1 MQPWKWPAEPWSRL
15 HIDHAGPFL
24 GKTFLLLI
32 DAHSKWLEIVTVPST
47 SSQSTI
53 QELRKIFATHGL
65 PETIVSDNATSF
77 TSAEFKEFVAKNG
90 IRHITSAPYHPATNG
105 LAERAVQTF
114 KESMRKSTRGDLE
127 TKLARFLF
135 HYRTTPHTTTG
146 VSPAE
151 LLLKRKPRS
160 HLDILKPNLSSRV
173 QSNQLRQKFVHDQ
186 GAQIRGFS
194 ISDPV
199 FIRNVPNSSPTWL
212 PGVIIESRG
221 ELTFYIELQDG
232 RMVRRHIDH
241 IRHRSC
247 TPNQPS
253 DVSNDILLP
262 TSQGSTVPS
271 EITPTETIEPTVE
284 LRRSSRQR
292 NPPDRLM

>member
-1 MQPWKWPAEPWSRL
+1 M

-65 PETIVSDNATSF
+65 PETIVSDNATSY

-90 IRHITSAPYHPATNG
+90 IRHTNSTPYHPTTNR

-114 KESMRKSTRGDLE
+114 KESMNMKESTQGSLE

-135 HYRTTPHTTTG
+135 HYRTTLHTTTG
-146 VSPAE
+146 VLPAE

-173 QSNQLRQKFVHDQ
+173 QSSQLCQKVVHDR
-186 GAQIRGFS
+186 GAQIREFS
-194 ISDPV
+194 TSDPV
-199 FIRNVPNSSPTWL
+199 FIHNVPNASPIWL

-221 ELTFYIELQDG
+221 ELTFYIELQNG
-232 RMVRRHIDH
+232 RVVRRHIDH
-241 IRHRSC
+241 IRQHSC
-247 TPNQPS
+247 TPSQPS

-262 TSQGSTVPS
+262 TSQGSTVLS
-271 EITPTETIEPTVE
+271 DITPMETIEPRTTPFISPE
-284 LRRSSRQR
+284 ESSRVFNVRDCVQSKEGG
-292 NPPDRLM
+292 M